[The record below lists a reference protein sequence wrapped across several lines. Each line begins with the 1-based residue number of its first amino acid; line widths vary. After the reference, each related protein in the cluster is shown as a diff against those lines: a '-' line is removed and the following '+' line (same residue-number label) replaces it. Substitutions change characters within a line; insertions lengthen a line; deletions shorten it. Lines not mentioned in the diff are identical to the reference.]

1 MTLEQ
6 VAIKYNINTNSLNAK
21 DDALKVSVKSVQ
33 FLVKE
38 LERKRVDPNLV
49 TQLKKLGS
57 FLHDVSES
65 TIG

>member
-21 DDALKVSVKSVQ
+21 DDALKVSVKSIQ

-65 TIG
+65 TVG

>member
-21 DDALKVSVKSVQ
+21 DDALKVSVKSIQ

-38 LERKRVDPNLV
+38 LERKKVDPNLV

-65 TIG
+65 TVG

>member
-21 DDALKVSVKSVQ
+21 DDALKVSVKSIQ

-38 LERKRVDPNLV
+38 LKRKKVDPNLV

-65 TIG
+65 TVG